1 MRFISCQSTLVAVF
15 VLSLIVVLSAKA
27 KTTQKPKYLYTKKPL
42 PQVTMHN
49 PVTTS
54 APKTLKIV
62 ATPNPV
68 QPQPR
73 PQPQSQPTTVKT
85 TYQSHLFPP
94 HSESTEPPGVGPE
107 NYTLDYNE
115 CYFNFCE
122 CCPSERGP
130 RGLKGERGVAGIK
143 LNDNMLLCFTISVQP
158 QLFDHLLFSLIK
170 GTKVTSALQ
179 DQLVYLDHPAWVVLW
194 ALKEKKVMSIWL
206 YVNLKFIVNCIIALW
221 SGGYS

>member
-1 MRFISCQSTLVAVF
+1 MRSISCQSTLVAVF

-27 KTTQKPKYLYTKKPL
+27 KTTQKPKYLYTKKPI
-42 PQVTMHN
+42 PQVTVHN

-68 QPQPR
+68 QAQPR
-73 PQPQSQPTTVKT
+73 PQPQPQPQPQPTTVKT

-94 HSESTEPPGVGPE
+94 YGENTETPGLGPE

-122 CCPSERGP
+122 CCPPERGP
-130 RGLKGERGVAGIK
+130 VGLKGERGVAGIK
-143 LNDNMLLCFTISVQP
+143 VDNMLPCFTISVQTW
-158 QLFDHLLFSLIK
+158 LFDLHLFSLTK
-170 GTKVTSALQ
+170 GPKVTLALQ
-179 DQLVYLDHPAWVVLW
+179 DQLVYLDHTA
-194 ALKEKKVMSIWL
+194 
-206 YVNLKFIVNCIIALW
+206 
-221 SGGYS
+221 